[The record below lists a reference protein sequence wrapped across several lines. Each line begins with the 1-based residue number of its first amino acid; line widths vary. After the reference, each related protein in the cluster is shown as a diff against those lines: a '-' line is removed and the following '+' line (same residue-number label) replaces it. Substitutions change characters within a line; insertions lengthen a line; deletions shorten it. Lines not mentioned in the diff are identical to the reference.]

1 MYAIIKTGG
10 KQYKVA
16 KGDVLDVELLGL
28 DAGAS
33 VEFNEV
39 LFVYDG
45 AEYKIGKPSVD
56 GFIVKGEV
64 LGESAGPKIQSV
76 KYKPRKRQARKF
88 GHKQHYSRVKIN
100 LIAQA

>member
-16 KGDVLDVELLGL
+16 VGDVVDVELLGL
-28 DAGAS
+28 EVGAA
-33 VEFNEV
+33 VEFADV

-45 AEYKIGKPSVD
+45 KESKVGEPSVQ
-56 GFIVKGEV
+56 GFVVKGEV
-64 LGESAGPKIQSV
+64 LGEAAGPKISSV
-76 KYKPRKRQARKF
+76 KYKPRTRSTRKF

-100 LIAQA
+100 KIALV